1 MAVTSIWAVSFHL
14 DMAISYVLNPD
25 KTIDKPELS
34 PEAIAARKAVGDV
47 IDYAS
52 NGDKTEQMLY
62 VTGINCTP
70 ESAAEEFMRTKEY
83 WNKTDGRLAYH
94 GYQSF
99 LEGSGEITAKQ
110 AHLIGVRLA
119 QELWGDRFEIVVAT
133 HLNTNHYHNHIILNS
148 VSFRD
153 GYKFRRT
160 KADYW
165 KMRNLSDR
173 LCQEANLNIVNEPS
187 IKRRESYTEWKAK
200 QDGKMTVRGTI
211 RDDIDMAIRLSHSEE
226 EFAKAMKELGYEFKF
241 FAKDGTPLDHPG
253 LKPPG
258 AKGYFRFRGLGKNY
272 DYASIIK
279 RIIENTL
286 VPSSPVVIEKN
297 FDEKYYDNE
306 DAKNLPSAYR
316 RYCIR
321 LYSFICRPK
330 NAKRIYIPMAIR
342 EDIRRFDL
350 LIEQMD
356 FLYQNNIDNM
366 ETVVTR
372 KANYVAELKRLL
384 IERKKLY
391 TAKDKAI
398 RNHDISLLEMKKNE
412 ITEISRRISFVRRQ
426 IKMCEN
432 LFISADR
439 VVELAY
445 PELKKPVTPA
455 PQITPITPKQ
465 EQK

>member
-70 ESAAEEFMRTKEY
+70 ESAAEELMRTKEY

-173 LCQEANLNIVNEPS
+173 LCQEANLNIVNE
-187 IKRRESYTEWKAK
+187 ES
-200 QDGKMTVRGTI
+200 
-211 RDDIDMAIRLSHSEE
+211 
-226 EFAKAMKELGYEFKF
+226 
-241 FAKDGTPLDHPG
+241 
-253 LKPPG
+253 
-258 AKGYFRFRGLGKNY
+258 
-272 DYASIIK
+272 
-279 RIIENTL
+279 
-286 VPSSPVVIEKN
+286 
-297 FDEKYYDNE
+297 
-306 DAKNLPSAYR
+306 
-316 RYCIR
+316 
-321 LYSFICRPK
+321 
-330 NAKRIYIPMAIR
+330 
-342 EDIRRFDL
+342 
-350 LIEQMD
+350 
-356 FLYQNNIDNM
+356 
-366 ETVVTR
+366 
-372 KANYVAELKRLL
+372 
-384 IERKKLY
+384 
-391 TAKDKAI
+391 
-398 RNHDISLLEMKKNE
+398 
-412 ITEISRRISFVRRQ
+412 
-426 IKMCEN
+426 
-432 LFISADR
+432 
-439 VVELAY
+439 
-445 PELKKPVTPA
+445 
-455 PQITPITPKQ
+455 
-465 EQK
+465 